1 MCANVNG
8 AVVVD
13 TIHFSCCCCR
23 SRVNLSNDVTM
34 TTINN
39 TVVFIVAF
47 KVCVCVWECVQ
58 DVRCG
63 VYGGEARRTLRY
75 AGSVVNDVLVAAR
88 LSVLIQLFQLLTL
101 VVELLKLKR
110 RKNT

>member
-1 MCANVNG
+1 
-8 AVVVD
+8 
-13 TIHFSCCCCR
+13 
-23 SRVNLSNDVTM
+23 M
-34 TTINN
+34 TTINSL
-39 TVVFIVAF
+39 VVFIVAF
-47 KVCVCVWECVQ
+47 KVCVCVWECAQ
-58 DVRCG
+58 DVRRG

>member
-8 AVVVD
+8 AVALTQSTSPAAAAVHES
-13 TIHFSCCCCR
+13 IQAH
-23 SRVNLSNDVTM
+23 VTM

-47 KVCVCVWECVQ
+47 KACVCVWECVQ

-75 AGSVVNDVLVAAR
+75 AGSIVNDILMAAR

-101 VVELLKLKR
+101 VVELLKLKK